1 MPSSKQQ
8 PVFLATVNYAC
19 DVHQVPTFIQ
29 HRQLLNQTAKDWYWA
44 FKITEIEHSS
54 TQNLCKKILPLFSV
68 FLVSSQLPLVNNV
81 QNKKKRKKNLII
93 YQLNSRTSPIT
104 KLDTDKTWFILT
116 STDSAK
122 GIQVKQND
130 KAEAKS
136 ENLFIIF
143 FLFCD
148 SAMLLHQLH
157 KSCKPSSN

>member
-81 QNKKKRKKNLII
+81 QNKKKKK
-93 YQLNSRTSPIT
+93 
-104 KLDTDKTWFILT
+104 
-116 STDSAK
+116 
-122 GIQVKQND
+122 
-130 KAEAKS
+130 E
-136 ENLFIIF
+136 
-143 FLFCD
+143 
-148 SAMLLHQLH
+148 
-157 KSCKPSSN
+157 KPDYLPT

>member
-29 HRQLLNQTAKDWYWA
+29 HRQLLNQTAKDRYWA

-54 TQNLCKKILPLFSV
+54 TQNLCKKILPLFFCFFSK
-68 FLVSSQLPLVNNV
+68 FAAPAREQCTK
-81 QNKKKRKKNLII
+81 QKKRKKNLII
-93 YQLNSRTSPIT
+93 YQLNSRTSPII

-136 ENLFIIF
+136 ENLFTI
-143 FLFCD
+143 LFRD
-148 SAMLLHQLH
+148 FAMLLHQPH